1 MCGPAGA
8 LQCLCAW
15 HLCCWLLRTLGQSVA
30 SSGEKRSSVLAASLM
45 TRQQQQ
51 QQQQQCQQRACP
63 LKRLTYRFCWYIHA
77 TL

>member
-8 LQCLCAW
+8 LQCLRAW

-51 QQQQQCQQRACP
+51 QQQQCQQRACP
-63 LKRLTYRFCWYIHA
+63 PERSPYRFCWCIHA